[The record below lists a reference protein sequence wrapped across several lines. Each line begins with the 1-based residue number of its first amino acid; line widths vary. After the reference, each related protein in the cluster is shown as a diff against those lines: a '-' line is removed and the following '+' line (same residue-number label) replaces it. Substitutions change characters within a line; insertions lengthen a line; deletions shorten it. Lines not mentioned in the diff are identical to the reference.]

1 MKNKFGFILVKPQL
15 GENIGAC
22 ARSMKNFG
30 FSKLH
35 IVSPKINFPN
45 HKAKATSVGAF
56 DIINK
61 AKVFNDTNEAIS
73 NFDIVISLSAR
84 KRDINK
90 RHISLEEFGNLIKKK
105 NNSNF
110 GLMFGPEASGLSNQ
124 DLSFSNYILQIPT
137 SLKFKSLNLSHSV
150 TIICYEIFKIFNK
163 NLLKNKKLKIKIAP
177 KSKINSLIKHLVGLL
192 ENKDFFTPKEKK
204 QSMLLNINNL
214 IYRLEPNDK
223 ELRILASIIS
233 TLSKKKY
240 KSLIDK

>member
-1 MKNKFGFILVKPQL
+1 MKSKFGFILVKPQL

-30 FSKLH
+30 FSKLN

-61 AKVFNDTNEAIS
+61 AKVFKETNEAIS
-73 NFDIVISLSAR
+73 EFDIVISLSAR
-84 KRDINK
+84 RRDINK
-90 RHISLEEFGNLIKKK
+90 KHISLDDLIELVKTKK
-105 NNSNF
+105 NSKF
-110 GLMFGPEASGLSNQ
+110 GLMFGPEASGLSND

-137 SLKFKSLNLSHSV
+137 SPKFKSLNLSHSV
-150 TIICYEIFKIFNK
+150 TVICYEIFKILNLGLFNK
-163 NLLKNKKLKIKIAP
+163 NKSKFKISS
-177 KSKINSLIKHLVGLL
+177 KSKINKLIKHLLYLL
-192 ENKDFFTPKEKK
+192 EEKDFFTPKEKK

-233 TLSKKKY
+233 ALCKNNIKP
-240 KSLIDK
+240 

>member
-56 DIINK
+56 DVINK
-61 AKVFNDTNEAIS
+61 AKVFNDTNEAIN

-110 GLMFGPEASGLSNQ
+110 CLMFGPESSVLSIYYF
-124 DLSFSNYILQIPT
+124 SFLNY
-137 SLKFKSLNLSHSV
+137 
-150 TIICYEIFKIFNK
+150 
-163 NLLKNKKLKIKIAP
+163 
-177 KSKINSLIKHLVGLL
+177 
-192 ENKDFFTPKEKK
+192 FF
-204 QSMLLNINNL
+204 
-214 IYRLEPNDK
+214 
-223 ELRILASIIS
+223 
-233 TLSKKKY
+233 
-240 KSLIDK
+240 

>member
-163 NLLKNKKLKIKIAP
+163 NLLKNQKLIIKIAS

-192 ENKDFFTPKEKK
+192 ENKDFFTPTEKK

-240 KSLIDK
+240 ESLIDK

>member
-110 GLMFGPEASGLSNQ
+110 GIMFGPEASGLSNQ

-137 SLKFKSLNLSHSV
+137 
-150 TIICYEIFKIFNK
+150 
-163 NLLKNKKLKIKIAP
+163 
-177 KSKINSLIKHLVGLL
+177 
-192 ENKDFFTPKEKK
+192 
-204 QSMLLNINNL
+204 
-214 IYRLEPNDK
+214 
-223 ELRILASIIS
+223 
-233 TLSKKKY
+233 
-240 KSLIDK
+240 